1 MLFQALVVLIVVT
14 LFQHSLEFN
23 LRNAPVRNFG
33 LRESNLVELMTDKF
47 VASERGRK
55 EGIHQLAKQFVIENK
70 IQRRNSKNFHV
81 SNDTSINGAE
91 QIEFETNKESE
102 ISKEQLDLILK
113 EQSIS
118 FEDLKSMQRAIL
130 GGDLPR
136 CKHPSRKRFG
146 KATSKAV

>member
-1 MLFQALVVLIVVT
+1 MLFHIVVLIVVT
-14 LFQHSLEFN
+14 LFQHSLEFY
-23 LRNAPVRNFG
+23 LRNAPLRNFG
-33 LRESNLVELMTDKF
+33 FRESNLVDLMTDKF
-47 VASERGRK
+47 VASESGRK
-55 EGIHQLAKQFVIENK
+55 EEIHQLAKQFVIENK
-70 IQRRNSKNFHV
+70 IQRRNSKNFHI
-81 SNDTSINGAE
+81 SNDTSISRAAAL
-91 QIEFETNKESE
+91 ETNKESE